1 MNADSDKKVN
11 RRNALAGLARWGVLG
26 VVGAV
31 TGVFLKRK
39 PTVENEQACVDTAR
53 RLGCRQCGQLDRCG
67 LPRALSV
74 KQFLKK
80 HNEERES

>member
-1 MNADSDKKVN
+1 MDIDTNKKVN

-26 VVGAV
+26 IVGAV
-31 TGVFLKRK
+31 TGVFLKR
-39 PTVENEQACVDTAR
+39 TLTSENEQACADTAR
-53 RLGCRQCGQLDRCG
+53 RLGCRQCGQLDQCG

-80 HNEERES
+80 HDEERES